1 MRKRISFMKVLTP
14 VLFALA
20 LICLITTL
28 VICGRLGVFDDRY
41 DAVREY
47 AELLGKISDIYI
59 GEYETGEVGSAAMH
73 AAVDSLGD
81 RWSYY
86 MTPDELAYYLDSVN
100 NRYAGIG
107 VGVVIDDETGGM
119 RVSYVYRN
127 SPADLAGIEAG
138 DVITGV
144 DGEAVAGLSLDE
156 MKGRLA
162 RPIGDTVVLTVLR
175 SDGTVEELS
184 ASYSYVFIDPV
195 SFELLENGVGYLA
208 LENFDAGAA
217 DSFIN
222 AVDELQRQGATSL
235 LFDVRGNGGGRL
247 VEMAE
252 ILDYLLPEG
261 EIFVAVD
268 RNGNEDITLS
278 GPEYVDLPMAVLID
292 RYSFSAAEYFAA
304 MLREYGRA
312 VLIGEQTTGKNRMQ
326 TTVLMSNGGALHIS
340 SSQYLTRNRVSLY
353 DAGGVTPDHLISLTD
368 DEYILYIS
376 GKLEKSD
383 DPQLRQALL
392 VLTNNG

>member
-217 DSFIN
+217 DSFIS